1 MHLSAEVFM
10 SRASD
15 LVIMLLFFLPV
26 LFCFSFLLHVCVC
39 VCEEKQPK
47 ATRKNGL
54 NLPEVDKKG
63 VAKSS
68 MSGPELHESEI
79 LAAQGTAVWD
89 TLGKYP

>member
-15 LVIMLLFFLPV
+15 LKNH
-26 LFCFSFLLHVCVC
+26 FLLHVCVC

-63 VAKSS
+63 VAKNS
-68 MSGPELHESEI
+68 MLGPELHESEL

-89 TLGKYP
+89 TLGKCP